1 MISANLVVIWEMS
14 AKNMRTGFR
23 AFPLFCLRALG
34 LALGVAV
41 GAAAPAG
48 AQDRRA
54 VDLEL
59 VLLVDVSSSVNDE
72 EFRLQADGLAAAFRA
87 PAVVDALRR
96 LARRGVAVSVIQW
109 ANHENQRTSVDWM
122 LLRGDADTQRLAAQ
136 IEAMPRLDRRGH
148 TAIGS
153 ALAFALEALETNR
166 FAGLRRVID
175 VLGDG
180 RANGGV
186 PLHAA
191 RDRVLD
197 RGVTVN
203 GLAILNEL
211 PHLDRYFRNYLIG
224 GAGSFVMAARDYADF
239 AAAMTRKLLREI
251 DAAPL
256 AGHRPPNPPHQA
268 RLAKLPEP

>member
-1 MISANLVVIWEMS
+1 
-14 AKNMRTGFR
+14 MRTGFR
-23 AFPLFCLRALG
+23 AFLPLCLWALG
-34 LALGVAV
+34 LALGT
-41 GAAAPAG
+41 AAPAG
-48 AQDRRA
+48 AQERRA

-59 VLLVDVSSSVNDE
+59 ALLVDVSSSVNDQ

-87 PAVVDALRR
+87 PAVRSALRR

-109 ANHENQRTSVDWM
+109 ANHANQRTSVDWT
-122 LLRGDADTQRLAAQ
+122 LLRGDADALRLATR
-136 IEAMPRLDRRGH
+136 IEVMPRLDHRGH

-153 ALAFALEALETNR
+153 ALGFALEALETNR

-175 VLGDG
+175 VSGDG
-180 RANGGV
+180 RANDGA
-186 PLHAA
+186 PLHAM
-191 RDRVLD
+191 RDRALD

-211 PHLDRYFRNYLIG
+211 PHLDRYFRKYLIG
-224 GAGSFVMAARDYADF
+224 GAGSFVMVARDYGDF

-256 AGHRPPNPPHQA
+256 AGHRPPAGQ
-268 RLAKLPEP
+268 RLARVAELPEP

>member
-1 MISANLVVIWEMS
+1 MDRFVL
-14 AKNMRTGFR
+14 
-23 AFPLFCLRALG
+23 ALG
-34 LALGVAV
+34 LILAV
-41 GAAAPAG
+41 VSPAS
-48 AQDRRA
+48 AQERRA

-59 VLLVDVSSSVNDE
+59 ALLVDVSSSVNDS

-87 PAVVDALRR
+87 PAVRDALAR

-109 ANHENQRTSVDWM
+109 ANHANQRTSVDWT
-122 LLRGDADTQRLAAQ
+122 LLRGDSDTQLLAAR
-136 IEAMPRLDRRGH
+136 IETMPRLDHRGH

-153 ALAFALEALETNR
+153 ALAFALEALETSR
-166 FAGLRRVID
+166 FTGLRRVID
-175 VLGDG
+175 VSGDG
-180 RANGGV
+180 RANDGV

-191 RDRVLD
+191 RDRVLE

-211 PHLDRYFRNYLIG
+211 PHLDRYFRKYLIG
-224 GAGSFVMAARDYADF
+224 GEGSFVMVARDYADF

-256 AGHRPPNPPHQA
+256 AGRQAPNPPRHA
-268 RLAKLPEP
+268 RLAKHPGP

>member
-1 MISANLVVIWEMS
+1 MDRILV
-14 AKNMRTGFR
+14 T
-23 AFPLFCLRALG
+23 LG
-34 LALGVAV
+34 LILAV
-41 GAAAPAG
+41 AAPAG
-48 AQDRRA
+48 AQERRA

-59 VLLVDVSSSVNDE
+59 ALLVDVSSSVNDQ

-87 PAVVDALRR
+87 PAVRDALAR

-109 ANHENQRTSVDWM
+109 ANHANQRTSVDWT
-122 LLRGDADTQRLAAQ
+122 LLRGDADTQGLAAR
-136 IEAMPRLDRRGH
+136 IETMPRLHNRGH

-153 ALAFALEALETNR
+153 AVDFALAELEANR

-175 VLGDG
+175 VSGDG
-180 RANGGV
+180 RANDGA

-191 RDRVLD
+191 RDRALE

-211 PHLDRYFRNYLIG
+211 PHLDRYFRSYLIG
-224 GAGSFVMAARDYADF
+224 GAGSFVMVARDYADF

-256 AGHRPPNPPHQA
+256 AGRRPPARSRLA
-268 RLAKLPEP
+268 RLAKAPDS

>member
-1 MISANLVVIWEMS
+1 MS
-14 AKNMRTGFR
+14 VF
-23 AFPLFCLRALG
+23 LLALG
-34 LALGVAV
+34 LILAV
-41 GAAAPAG
+41 VPPAS
-48 AQDRRA
+48 AQERRA

-59 VLLVDVSSSVNDE
+59 ALLIDVSASVNDQ
-72 EFRLQADGLAAAFRA
+72 EFRLQADGLAAAFRD
-87 PAVVDALRR
+87 PAVRDALAR
-96 LARRGVAVSVIQW
+96 LARQGVAVSVIQW
-109 ANHENQRTSVDWM
+109 ANHLSQRTAVDWT
-122 LLRGDADTQRLAAQ
+122 LLRGPADTQRLAAR
-136 IEAMPRLDRRGH
+136 IEAMTRLDQRGH

-175 VLGDG
+175 VSGDG
-180 RANGGV
+180 RANDGV

-191 RDRVLD
+191 RDRVLE

-211 PHLDRYFRNYLIG
+211 PHLDRYFRAYLIG
-224 GAGSFVMAARDYADF
+224 GAGSFVMVARDYADF

-256 AGHRPPNPPHQA
+256 ARRPAPHRA
-268 RLAKLPEP
+268 RLAELY

>member
-1 MISANLVVIWEMS
+1 MSIAVRILV
-14 AKNMRTGFR
+14 
-23 AFPLFCLRALG
+23 ALG
-34 LALGVAV
+34 LML

-48 AQDRRA
+48 AQERRA

-59 VLLVDVSSSVNDE
+59 ALLVDVSSSVNDE

-109 ANHENQRTSVDWM
+109 ADHENQRTSVDWM
-122 LLRGDADTQRLAAQ
+122 LLRGDADTRRLAAR
-136 IEAMPRLDRRGH
+136 IEAMPRLDHRGH

-153 ALAFALEALETNR
+153 ALAFALKSLEANR
-166 FAGLRRVID
+166 FTGLRRVID
-175 VLGDG
+175 VSGDG
-180 RANGGV
+180 RANDGV
-186 PLHAA
+186 PLHAQ
-191 RDRVLD
+191 RDRALE

-211 PHLDRYFRNYLIG
+211 PHLDRYFHKYLIG
-224 GAGSFVMAARDYADF
+224 GAGSFVIVARDYVDF

-251 DAAPL
+251 DAVPL
-256 AGHRPPNPPHQA
+256 AGRRPRNPSHQA
-268 RLAKLPEP
+268 RLARLTAP